1 MSGDPLGG
9 ALAAVLAEFVSR
21 GDLAHLALFVW
32 AAVASLFALVLFRET
47 TAASRRFDEFIRELA
62 NFNRRHSG
70 GT

>member
-1 MSGDPLGG
+1 MSGEPFGAILGE
-9 ALAAVLAEFVSR
+9 VITR

-32 AAVASLFALVLFRET
+32 AAVASFFALALFRET

-70 GT
+70 DT